1 MDEQS
6 VVTTERLI
14 LRPPT
19 LADFDEIAT
28 VYSDAGV
35 VRHLG
40 GRPFT
45 REEAWARLMRHVG
58 HWQLFGFGF
67 WVLRH
72 RQDGRYVG
80 DVGLAYFRR
89 DIKPAYE
96 DSPEAGWVLA
106 PWAQH
111 QGFATEAAHAAH
123 DWLDDRFRPHRT
135 VCIIEPENAGSIRVA
150 EKCGY
155 KEFARSTYKNTSI
168 ILFDRYLDEV
178 DGRGRLGI
186 QDKGTMC

>member
-1 MDEQS
+1 MKQMDEQS
-6 VVTTERLI
+6 VIRTERLI
-14 LRPPT
+14 LRPPA
-19 LADFDEIAT
+19 LADFDEIT
-28 VYSDAGV
+28 VVYGDADV

-40 GRPFT
+40 GRRFT

-67 WVLRH
+67 WVVRH
-72 RQDGRYVG
+72 GQDGRYVG
-80 DVGLAYFRR
+80 DVGLGYFRR
-89 DIKPAYE
+89 EIVPAYE

-111 QGFATEAAHAAH
+111 QGFATEAAQAAH
-123 DWLDDRFRPHRT
+123 DWLEQRFRPRRT

-155 KEFARSTYKNTSI
+155 KEFARTTYKNSAIT
-168 ILFDRYLDEV
+168 LFERCP
-178 DGRGRLGI
+178 DGP
-186 QDKGTMC
+186 